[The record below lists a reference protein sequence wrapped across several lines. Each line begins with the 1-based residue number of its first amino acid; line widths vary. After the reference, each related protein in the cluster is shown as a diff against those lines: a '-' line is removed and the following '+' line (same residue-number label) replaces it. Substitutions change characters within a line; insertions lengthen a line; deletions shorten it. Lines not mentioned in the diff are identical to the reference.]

1 MTAIE
6 TAYRD
11 IRKDMIIADNTEIWD
26 VPAEQVFTKIGTSE
40 IEKFIKEDCENYYE
54 KINRNKRTFN
64 YL

>member
-11 IRKDMIIADNTEIWD
+11 IRKETIITDNTEIWD
-26 VPAEQVFTKIGTSE
+26 VPVKQVFTKVGTSE
-40 IEKFIKEDCENYYE
+40 IEKFIKEDYENYYE
-54 KINRNKRTFN
+54 KNNRNKRMFN